1 MDFGSPISYNYEY
14 PKDENCANR
23 KDRYLFGSGFPVAP
37 VMEAGARNRDVWLP
51 AGCSRKD
58 AGTGE
63 TDAAVSG

>member
-1 MDFGSPISYNYEY
+1 MDFGSPISYNYVY
-14 PKDENCANR
+14 SKDENCADR

-58 AGTGE
+58 ADTVE
-63 TDAAVSG
+63 ADAAVSG